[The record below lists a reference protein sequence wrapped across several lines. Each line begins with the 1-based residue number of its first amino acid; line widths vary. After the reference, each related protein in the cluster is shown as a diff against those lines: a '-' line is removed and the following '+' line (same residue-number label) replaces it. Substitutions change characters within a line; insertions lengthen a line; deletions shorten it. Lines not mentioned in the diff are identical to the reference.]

1 MQAVPPQ
8 AAQPAPT
15 PHPGEPPQAASSPEE
30 LRDLYHLY
38 HLYHLYRLC
47 PLYHCSSL
55 CIKRGAFR
63 GTPLIDEHG
72 LNMLFPWGVP
82 RKIVNRSDVD
92 ALTILSVLV
101 RSDGAS
107 VAS

>member
-1 MQAVPPQ
+1 MAWVQAVPPQ

-38 HLYHLYRLC
+38 HLYRLC
-47 PLYHCSSL
+47 PLYRCSSL

-72 LNMLFPWGVP
+72 LNMLFPPG
-82 RKIVNRSDVD
+82 SATQDC
-92 ALTILSVLV
+92 
-101 RSDGAS
+101 
-107 VAS
+107 

>member
-1 MQAVPPQ
+1 MFYPFRNYSGLPLLDCSLPTAV
-8 AAQPAPT
+8 
-15 PHPGEPPQAASSPEE
+15 SSPEE

-47 PLYHCSSL
+47 PLYRCSSL

-72 LNMLFPWGVP
+72 LNMLIPRGVP
-82 RKIVNRSDVD
+82 RGIVNRSNGD

-101 RSDGAS
+101 RSEGAS
-107 VAS
+107 VAF